1 MSARCIQTTVRN
13 VQTLLMINS
22 RRHFQTSVLRLSADV
37 FHVKDDGDFQKEVL
51 DSKKPFIVDFHAAW
65 CGPCKILEPRLEK
78 VLNNHNKKVQNTS
91 ADQQIKL
98 AKVDIDNLGELSSK
112 YDVQVVPTVV
122 AIKNGR
128 EISRFTGVVDEK
140 IIQKMIDQL
149 NR

>member
-65 CGPCKILEPRLEK
+65 CGPCKIL
-78 VLNNHNKKVQNTS
+78 
-91 ADQQIKL
+91 
-98 AKVDIDNLGELSSK
+98 
-112 YDVQVVPTVV
+112 VV